1 MKRILY
7 HGSPNIIEKPIY
19 GFGNK
24 QNDYGLG
31 FYCTTSKTLAKEWAS
46 KRTGFGYVN
55 SYSFRDDNYKIL
67 DLTAPPYNNVLYWV
81 ALLMANREISD
92 ELKTK
97 FPRELKYLEDNFLID
112 ISKYDIVIGFRADD
126 SYFQFPE
133 AFVRSEITLS
143 SLESIFKAGEL
154 GKQYVLMS
162 ERAFKNLKFIEYFE
176 STQESKKD
184 YYSRKNNADKSFK
197 ELLERDRYSSET
209 KLRDLIIH
217 EKDKN

>member
-81 ALLMANREISD
+81 ALLMSNREISD

-97 FPRELKYLEDNFLID
+97 FPRELKYLEDNYLID

-126 SYFQFPE
+126 SYFSYMNSFLENNLSVE
-133 AFVRSEITLS
+133 ALS
-143 SLESIFKAGEL
+143 KAMKL
-154 GKQYVLMS
+154 GKLGLQYVAIS
-162 ERAFKNLKFIEYFE
+162 KKAHKKIKFISAERIEYSDKYE
-176 STQESKKD
+176 KLQKEI
-184 YYSRKNNADKSFK
+184 KNEYLKIKSEDKITNTFI
-197 ELLERDRYSSET
+197 RDIMRRY
-209 KLRDLIIH
+209 
-217 EKDKN
+217 EKDV